1 MLDSVLNQ
9 TSLSVSSVLLCMVA
23 SIMLGIIISLI
34 YMYHSQYS
42 KNFVITL
49 TLLPMIVSVV
59 IMMVN
64 GNLGTSVAVLGT
76 FSLIRFRSVPGGSKE
91 ITSIFIAMAIG
102 LATGMGFVTF
112 AVIITVMVGLVSI
125 LLNKFKFG
133 EMKMNEKDLKIT
145 IPESLDYTQVFDDL
159 YEKFTNKV
167 ILERVKTT
175 NMGSMYELT
184 YKVVMKEEFNEKEF
198 IDELRC
204 RNGNLS
210 ISLSRA
216 LVNKDEL

>member
-9 TSLSVSSVLLCMVA
+9 TSLSISSVLLCMVA
-23 SIMLGIIISLI
+23 SIMLGIIVSLI
-34 YMYHSQYS
+34 YMYRSQYS

-49 TLLPMIVSVV
+49 TILPMIVSVV

-91 ITSIFIAMAIG
+91 ITSIFFAMAIG

-112 AVIITVMVGLVSI
+112 AVIITVVVGLVSI

-133 EMKMNEKDLKIT
+133 EMKVNEKDLKIT

-159 YEKFTNKV
+159 FEKFTNKV
-167 ILERVKTT
+167 SLERVKTT

-184 YKVVMKEEFNEKEF
+184 YKIVMKVELNEKDF

-210 ISLSRA
+210 ISLSRP
-216 LVNKDEL
+216 LVNKEEL

>member
-9 TSLSVSSVLLCMVA
+9 TSLSISSVLLCMVA
-23 SIMLGIIISLI
+23 SIMLGIIVSLI

-91 ITSIFIAMAIG
+91 ITSIFFAMAIG

-112 AVIITVMVGLVSI
+112 AVIITVMVGVVSI

-133 EMKMNEKDLKIT
+133 EMKVNEKDLKIT

-159 YEKFTNKV
+159 FEKFTNKV
-167 ILERVKTT
+167 FLERVKTT

-184 YKVVMKEEFNEKEF
+184 YKIVMKVELNEKEF

-210 ISLSRA
+210 ISLSRP
-216 LVNKDEL
+216 LVNKEEL